1 MEKDINIQ
9 RQILKRQSFKLTK
22 PDLKIQAR
30 GLVVEGQTG
39 RVYSFGL
46 QDDRLE
52 FHNLRSPSITTGK
65 YIASCMWRNEV
76 YLSGDKHFIVYKP
89 DNNQWEV
96 LPDLPD
102 GKRKRKH
109 SMSAVNSN
117 IYVLGGRD
125 NVRQCGNDIQ
135 CSILKY
141 SIGDRKWNDVC
152 NLPVNVADASSAVLG
167 HRIYV
172 FGGKKADKKPTALVQ
187 CVDTHTGIAYIA
199 GKFPFPTYGL
209 RAFSNGGIIYLV
221 LPTGEVL
228 RMWEDFYLADKL
240 ELEYARKKDQHLKKV
255 CQCLVYL
262 AISSLQQTKTNILRL
277 RRRSI
282 NVKVQHTTIVVFL
295 LKLSQ
300 YFQFDCC
307 IDDVIK

>member
-1 MEKDINIQ
+1 
-9 RQILKRQSFKLTK
+9 
-22 PDLKIQAR
+22 
-30 GLVVEGQTG
+30 
-39 RVYSFGL
+39 
-46 QDDRLE
+46 
-52 FHNLRSPSITTGK
+52 
-65 YIASCMWRNEV
+65 MWRNEV

-307 IDDVIK
+307 IDYVIK